1 MVLSGCYNLPFL
13 LDLYECFTVP
23 NLKALAPDF
32 SMKNVVK
39 VNEFFIFKIFTE
51 FVGSR
56 WIYADWEKKLPNFK
70 VQNAIFLMSNVRRTY
85 NSNLITAIFFLR
97 ETAILYSKKKV
108 VGGSHCQMHFTYTFC
123 AYPKSKKI
131 SSMIQRIFFTGP
143 FPKYISQTWWWY
155 ASVNWK

>member
-39 VNEFFIFKIFTE
+39 VNELFIFKIFTE

-70 VQNAIFLMSNVRRTY
+70 VQNAIFWMSNVRRTY

-97 ETAILYSKKKV
+97 ETAIQQKESCRRFTLPNAFHIYVPSAPILNPRRFPAWFSGYFLPV
-108 VGGSHCQMHFTYTFC
+108 LSQNIYPRHGGGML
-123 AYPKSKKI
+123 
-131 SSMIQRIFFTGP
+131 
-143 FPKYISQTWWWY
+143 
-155 ASVNWK
+155 